1 VPDPANVWVGA
12 VLLEDLKNDQ
22 LELELE
28 NGNVSFISSFLS
40 NVILLFLFSWCN
52 LCYRDVKKLV

>member
-28 NGNVSFISSFLS
+28 NGNVSFISTFLS
-40 NVILLFLFSWCN
+40 NVILLFLFS
-52 LCYRDVKKLV
+52 